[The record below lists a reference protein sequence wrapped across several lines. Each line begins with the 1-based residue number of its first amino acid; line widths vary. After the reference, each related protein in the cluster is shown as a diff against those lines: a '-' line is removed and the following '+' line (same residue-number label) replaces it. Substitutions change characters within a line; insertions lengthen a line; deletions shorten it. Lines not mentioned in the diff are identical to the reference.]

1 MQGSAPRTRKTPPAS
16 AARNL
21 AGIVSRFFA
30 SSECSKVPWKAK
42 AHVSNWG
49 RRVQSI
55 RGGGVGGA
63 PPPRTGFAR
72 GTYPTLSQSA
82 THFSSDLPQ
91 NLSHV
96 RKRTRKGVVCRR
108 IAVGQRR
115 VDNPVLC
122 ARRVADRHAP
132 CRIASIN
139 PGAYDLWGRVGGR
152 AAPTTKGF
160 RRHAPPP
167 HPAARAARRLRRRG
181 MWQQRLERRR

>member
-63 PPPRTGFAR
+63 PPPRTGFAK
-72 GTYPTLSQSA
+72 GTYPTPSHSA

-91 NLSHV
+91 NLSRV
-96 RKRTRKGVVCRR
+96 RKRTRNSFVCRR
-108 IAVGQRR
+108 FRVGRQRY
-115 VDNPVLC
+115 DNPVRC
-122 ARRVADRHAP
+122 ARAVADRHAAR
-132 CRIASIN
+132 RIAGMRA
-139 PGAYDLWGRVGGR
+139 GAYDLWGRVGGR
-152 AAPTTKGF
+152 AAPTTKG
-160 RRHAPPP
+160 
-167 HPAARAARRLRRRG
+167 LRR
-181 MWQQRLERRR
+181 